1 MMGVQLME
9 MAVMLI
15 VLLEIIIA
23 VLPHPR
29 IEILLQTCVSVDVQ
43 AGTFRTKLL
52 SAVLPVTTPA
62 PPVIMR
68 PTASH
73 AQPQVTVISTAPNAC
88 LILASLITPLKIPLL
103 VSLLVLS
110 ASPLP
115 VVQLVLRVTI

>member
-43 AGTFRTKLL
+43 AGTSQTKLL

-68 PTASH
+68 PTASR
-73 AQPQVTVISTAPNAC
+73 AQPQVTVISTAPNAY